1 MAQQRLPI
9 VNSDDGVWG
18 DILRQYLMKEHYN
31 DDTDNAVNGGHQ
43 FVTIRAGTTT
53 AAPLTLT
60 SGSLLSTPAI
70 GAIEFNNDTL
80 YFTKTTGA
88 TRMQLV
94 TDTATQILTNKT
106 LTTPKISQINDTNGN
121 EALILGATASAVNE
135 ISITNAATTVSPS
148 IAASGNDTNIS
159 IELTPKGTG
168 RVKSGGVIIPTISSA
183 DILTNKTINGANNTI
198 IAGMLAPVQACTL
211 NNETFTISGGTV
223 TQIAGTTINGYSPAI
238 GDRILITGA
247 PASTGSGTAYV
258 NTTQPANGIYTVTSN
273 TTNLSLS
280 RSADMSGSINP
291 AGLTVFIKGGTWNA
305 SNVFSVVTPTG
316 TGVFTYGTDNIGWQ
330 ATGGYNPT
338 FGYIFI
344 ATSTNSIGIWNG
356 SGNTYVQP
364 AASAGNQTLTLPST
378 GTDTLVSRTSADT
391 LTNKTLTAPK
401 INVVNDTAGN
411 TQFTTS
417 PTDMIMAVDLDMEGR
432 FVWNIHDPTDPQDAT
447 SKIYVDN
454 LVTSERTAAA
464 TLTNKTLSNPTVTNY
479 TEQTFAI
486 GTVTT
491 AATISLANGTVQTAT
506 LTASTA
512 CTFTMPAVA
521 AGKSFVLFL
530 KQAAST
536 GLGTATFTGVKWP
549 GGTAPTITPTA
560 GQMDILTFTSDGT
573 NWYGTFIQGFTP

>member
-1 MAQQRLPI
+1 MADQRLPI
-9 VNSDDGVWG
+9 VNSDDGIWG
-18 DILRQYLMKEHYN
+18 DILRQYLMKEHFN
-31 DDTDNAVNGGHQ
+31 DDTNNPANGGHQ
-43 FVTIRAGTTT
+43 FVTIRAGTTS

-94 TDTATQILTNKT
+94 ADTATQTLANKT
-106 LTTPKISQINDTNGN
+106 LTSPKISQINDANGN
-121 EALILGATASAVNE
+121 EALILGTTASAVNE

-183 DILTNKTINGANNTI
+183 D
-198 IAGMLAPVQACTL
+198 
-211 NNETFTISGGTV
+211 
-223 TQIAGTTINGYSPAI
+223 
-238 GDRILITGA
+238 
-247 PASTGSGTAYV
+247 
-258 NTTQPANGIYTVTSN
+258 
-273 TTNLSLS
+273 
-280 RSADMSGSINP
+280 
-291 AGLTVFIKGGTWNA
+291 
-305 SNVFSVVTPTG
+305 
-316 TGVFTYGTDNIGWQ
+316 
-330 ATGGYNPT
+330 
-338 FGYIFI
+338 
-344 ATSTNSIGIWNG
+344 
-356 SGNTYVQP
+356 
-364 AASAGNQTLTLPST
+364 
-378 GTDTLVSRTSADT
+378 T
-391 LTNKTLTAPK
+391 LTNKTLT
-401 INVVNDTAGN
+401 
-411 TQFTTS
+411 
-417 PTDMIMAVDLDMEGR
+417 
-432 FVWNIHDPTDPQDAT
+432 
-447 SKIYVDN
+447 
-454 LVTSERTAAA
+454 
-464 TLTNKTLSNPTVTNY
+464 NPTVNNY
-479 TEQTFAI
+479 TEGTVAI

-491 AATISLANGTVQTAT
+491 AATISLTNGTVQTAT

-512 CTFTMPAVA
+512 CTFTMPTAA